1 MGLAVPLGYNGASF
15 RSIISST
22 GEAPM
27 KMLTRTIAAALFC
40 AAPFAIS
47 PAFAQDAD
55 PVKAALEEAANK
67 AAAAK
72 AGDLLRDPNAPVLG
86 NPQADVVLVK
96 FVDYQCSYCKA
107 VEPKLHKL
115 LEDDKG
121 VKIVIKEFP
130 ILGPESIVAAKAALA
145 AKSQGKYEPYH
156 KAMMAYK
163 GKLTSDVIFGTAKDV
178 GLDVEKLR
186 RDMVSPEIA
195 DQLIANFNLARS
207 LKISLTPGYIVNTR
221 VLSGVSAKTM
231 TAQIDFPAEIAAA
244 RAKK

>member
-1 MGLAVPLGYNGASF
+1 
-15 RSIISST
+15 
-22 GEAPM
+22 M
-27 KMLTRTIAAALFC
+27 KTLTWFIAAALL
-40 AAPFAIS
+40 AATPAI
-47 PAFAQDAD
+47 AQEAD

-72 AGDLLRDPNAPVLG
+72 AGDLLRDANAPVLG
-86 NPQADVVLVK
+86 SPQADVTLIK

-121 VKIVIKEFP
+121 VRIVIKEFP
-130 ILGPESIVAAKAALA
+130 ILGPESVVAAKAALA
-145 AKSQGKYEPYH
+145 AKSQGKYDAYH

-163 GKLTSDVIFGTAKDV
+163 GKLTNDVIFGTARDV

-186 RDMVSPEIA
+186 RDMISPEIA

-207 LKISLTPGYIVNTR
+207 LKISLTPGYIVNTN

-231 TAQIDFPAEIAAA
+231 TAQIDFPAEIAKA